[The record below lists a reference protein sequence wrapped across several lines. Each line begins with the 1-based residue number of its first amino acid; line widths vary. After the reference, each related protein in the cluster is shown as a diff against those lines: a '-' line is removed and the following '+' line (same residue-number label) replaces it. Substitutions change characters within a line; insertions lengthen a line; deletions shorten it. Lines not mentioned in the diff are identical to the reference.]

1 MSSLPRSCSAPLLRN
16 PWGNMISLTPTAV
29 ADRVALTIGDA
40 VSTTAGEPVAA
51 ARVLVSQARDR
62 RDLHSPRHLA
72 IARPLTRNYPQLRS
86 LMLKMRNPQL
96 RKLNSKTAVRQGVRK
111 VEAQPRAQL
120 RVGL

>member
-1 MSSLPRSCSAPLLRN
+1 
-16 PWGNMISLTPTAV
+16 MISLTPTAV

-40 VSTTAGEPVAA
+40 VSITSGEPVAA
-51 ARVLVSQARDR
+51 ARMLVSRARDR
-62 RDLHSPRHLA
+62 RDLYSRRHLA